1 MLVDSILMAL
11 NSSLPDS
18 NEFDNRFYTL
28 IGQIVVAFNSL
39 EAVLRECVAGPL
51 GPNTDLGVV
60 VLCRT
65 SFSDLVDM
73 FRVTSCFAC
82 KSRPDSAELEA
93 RICGLAKDLKAA
105 NDKRNGI
112 VHCHYGDVVEINDAG
127 YGDMYAE
134 KILVRTKFKREL
146 NYALYPSMASMR
158 VDSLADLESA
168 LEQIKKAYSDLDS
181 LSSYLVTPWWSNL
194 DPE

>member
-1 MLVDSILMAL
+1 MLVDSMLMAQ

-18 NEFDNRFYTL
+18 NEFDDRFYSL
-28 IGQIVVAFNSL
+28 IGQIVVTFNSL
-39 EAVLRECVAGPL
+39 EALLRECVAGPL

-82 KSRPDSAELEA
+82 NSRPDSGELVE
-93 RICGLAKDLKAA
+93 RICRLAKDLKAS

-112 VHCHYGDVVEINDAG
+112 VHCHYGDVVEIGADAG
-127 YGDMYAE
+127 GDMYE
-134 KILVRTKFKREL
+134 ERMLTRTKFKREL
-146 NYALYPSMASMR
+146 NHALYPYLASAR
-158 VDSLADLESA
+158 VDSLAELESA

-181 LSSYLVTPWWSNL
+181 FSSHLVTPWWSNL

>member
-1 MLVDSILMAL
+1 MLVDSIFSILMVL

-93 RICGLAKDLKAA
+93 RICGLAKDL
-105 NDKRNGI
+105 
-112 VHCHYGDVVEINDAG
+112 
-127 YGDMYAE
+127 
-134 KILVRTKFKREL
+134 
-146 NYALYPSMASMR
+146 
-158 VDSLADLESA
+158 
-168 LEQIKKAYSDLDS
+168 
-181 LSSYLVTPWWSNL
+181 
-194 DPE
+194 